1 MPVMT
6 KPNRESPAPDFTPVL
21 VAPRADG
28 WTPAKQVAFI
38 EALGATG
45 CVAAAA
51 ASVGMCRESAY
62 RLRARPDAA
71 AFRAAWEQAI
81 GYGAL
86 RLGDAAMDR
95 ALNGVP
101 VPIFYKGEQVGERRH
116 FDERLTMFLLR
127 TRDPLRNLTIAEQ
140 SGISWHATLEGIA
153 RRFHEAAAALFG
165 RAPDQLSERDRP
177 SNRA

>member
-1 MPVMT
+1 MT
-6 KPNRESPAPDFTPVL
+6 DANQDRGLRDFTPVP
-21 VAPRADG
+21 VTPRTDG
-28 WTPAKQVAFI
+28 WTPRKQVAFI
-38 EALGATG
+38 EALGAMG

-62 RLRARPDAA
+62 RLRARPEAGE
-71 AFRAAWEQAI
+71 FRAAWESAL

-86 RLGDAAMDR
+86 RLNDAAMDR
-95 ALNGVP
+95 AMNGVP

-140 SGISWHATLEGIA
+140 SDIRWNITLEGIA
-153 RRFHEAAAALFG
+153 RRFHDAIMGLFG
-165 RAPDQLSERDRP
+165 GAPGRLPDRDR
-177 SNRA
+177 S